1 MKVLK
6 SLFVQLFTGANIVT
20 ILLLWACCLFTY
32 ISPAAHPRLALLTL
46 TFPAFLLVN
55 VLFIL
60 FWLVFKVKRVWI
72 PLVGL
77 MACASFVRD
86 YLPLNIFTKGKAV
99 EDSTL
104 SILTYNTHSFGGAEA
119 VQEDGTNI
127 VCNYLANSNADII
140 CLQESSNKQD
150 FTDEMVGKGY
160 EFAFRKEFLLYSRL
174 HIIEVDTLA
183 LEGKPCH
190 AMRALLQDGSDTL
203 MLLSVHLQSNLLSPE
218 MKEAY
223 REALRKHESD
233 SLSKELSPI
242 VQLLSA
248 ALPQRAA
255 QADSIASIVASWLP
269 KPVILCGDFND
280 TPISYTHR
288 VLTRQLASAYRQSG
302 NGLGFTF
309 HEKGFPV
316 RIDHILFDGHTW
328 ESSSSQVVKHITCSD
343 HFPIRTKLRRKQ
355 P

>member
-20 ILLLWACCLFTY
+20 ILLLWACCLVTY

-55 VLFIL
+55 LLFIL

-72 PLVGL
+72 PIVGL
-77 MACASFVRD
+77 LACISFVRD
-86 YLPLNIFTKGKAV
+86 YLPLNVTMTGKAP

-104 SILTYNTHSFGGAEA
+104 SILTYNTHNFGGAEA
-119 VQEDGTNI
+119 VQEDGTNK
-127 VCNYLANSNADII
+127 VCYYLANSNADII

-150 FTDEMVGKGY
+150 FTDEMEGKGY
-160 EFAFRKEFLLYSRL
+160 EFAYRKEYLLYSRL

-190 AMRALLQDGSDTL
+190 ALRALLQDGRDTL
-203 MLLSVHLQSNLLSPE
+203 MLVSVHLQSNMLSPE
-218 MKEAY
+218 MKDAY

-242 VQLLSA
+242 FRLLSEA
-248 ALPQRAA
+248 MPLRMA
-255 QADSIASIVASWLP
+255 QTDSLANLVASWLP
-269 KPVILCGDFND
+269 RPVILCGDFND

-288 VLTRQLASAYRQSG
+288 VLTTQLTSAYRQSG

-328 ESSSSQVVKHITCSD
+328 ESTSTQVVKHITCSD
-343 HFPIRTKLRRKQ
+343 HFPIYTKLRRKK

>member
-6 SLFVQLFTGANIVT
+6 SLFVQLFTGANIAT
-20 ILLLWACCLFTY
+20 ILLLWACCLVTY

-72 PLVGL
+72 PIVGL
-77 MACASFVRD
+77 LACASFVRD
-86 YLPLNIFTKGKAV
+86 YLPLNISMKGKAA

-104 SILTYNTHSFGGAEA
+104 SILSYNTHYFGKESA
-119 VQEDGTNI
+119 VQEDCANI
-127 VCNYLANSNADII
+127 VFNYLANSNADII
-140 CLQESSNKQD
+140 CLQESKNNQD

-183 LEGKPCH
+183 LEGRPCH
-190 AMRALLQDGSDTL
+190 AMRALLQDGGDTL
-203 MLLSVHLQSNLLSPE
+203 MLLSVHLQSNLITQEL
-218 MKEAY
+218 KTAY
-223 REALRKHESD
+223 RKALEKHESD
-233 SLSKELSPI
+233 SLSKELPPI
-242 VQLLSA
+242 IRLLSEA
-248 ALPQRAA
+248 MPLRKA
-255 QADSIASIVASWLP
+255 QADNLDSLIASWLP

-288 VLTRQLASAYRQSG
+288 VLTCQLTSAYRQSG

-316 RIDHILFDGHTW
+316 RIDHILFDGNRW

-343 HFPIRTKLRRKQ
+343 HFPIRTKLHRKQ